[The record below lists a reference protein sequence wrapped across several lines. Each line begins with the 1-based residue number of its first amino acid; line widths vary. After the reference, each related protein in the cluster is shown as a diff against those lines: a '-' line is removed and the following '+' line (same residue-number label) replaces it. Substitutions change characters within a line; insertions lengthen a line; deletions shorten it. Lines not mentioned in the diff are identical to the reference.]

1 MKLSFS
7 KTRGQLYQVAK
18 LMGDINAVKSGSPQK
33 MVKRVLRK
41 QAGKMSA
48 RGMSSV
54 FGKMFK

>member
-1 MKLSFS
+1 M
-7 KTRGQLYQVAK
+7 AK